1 MFALVAALFGFG
13 HLANAEGD
21 GAKFHFYVFLIL
33 SVIAWIVP
41 WPPPDGRDL
50 RDER

>member
-1 MFALVAALFGFG
+1 
-13 HLANAEGD
+13 
-21 GAKFHFYVFLIL
+21 VFLIL